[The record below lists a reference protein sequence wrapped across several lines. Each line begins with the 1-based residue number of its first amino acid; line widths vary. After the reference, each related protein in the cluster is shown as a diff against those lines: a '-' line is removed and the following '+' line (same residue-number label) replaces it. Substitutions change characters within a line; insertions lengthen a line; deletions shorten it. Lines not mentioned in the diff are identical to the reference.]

1 MCIIQSETYI
11 LSLLRGGKMNDQLPY
26 DVDIQLAE
34 NENVEID
41 AIHSDANEFEH
52 KRELLKK
59 TKIVKQTW
67 SILEIFQKIKE
78 GKLLLNPE
86 YQRNVIWDKA
96 KKTAF
101 IESLFMGIIIP
112 PVYVVEIPGDNI
124 LEENTYEVVDGKQ
137 RLSTID
143 DFIKGTLVLQE
154 KSLEYYPDWFA
165 GKAFSSIR
173 QEHSEMVNEMLSSV
187 LDIYVITANSPEFT
201 KYDIFSRLNKGAE
214 KLKVNEIRKAI
225 YRSETL
231 KIIEN
236 YVNEHVD
243 DSQYKMVFTTN
254 DIKRYEDYGRFYR
267 SIAFF
272 VRTNPE
278 KNCVERYNSRPREMI
293 NDVLYEIQQRNI
305 IIDSENIL
313 SIIQQTIQLLIRFKE
328 NSNKQYLIDACIHY
342 AVLNPQ
348 KFMEIAN
355 VIETDDAILKT
366 LEKSPQTTTNVND
379 RAKRVRELMN
389 S

>member
-1 MCIIQSETYI
+1 M
-11 LSLLRGGKMNDQLPY
+11 SLVP
-26 DVDIQLAE
+26 
-34 NENVEID
+34 
-41 AIHSDANEFEH
+41 
-52 KRELLKK
+52 
-59 TKIVKQTW
+59 
-67 SILEIFQKIKE
+67 
-78 GKLLLNPE
+78 
-86 YQRNVIWDKA
+86 
-96 KKTAF
+96 
-101 IESLFMGIIIP
+101 
-112 PVYVVEIPGDNI
+112 YVVEQTSRG
-124 LEENTYEVVDGKQ
+124 E
-137 RLSTID
+137 RS
-143 DFIKGTLVLQE
+143 
-154 KSLEYYPDWFA
+154 
-165 GKAFSSIR
+165 
-173 QEHSEMVNEMLSSV
+173 
-187 LDIYVITANSPEFT
+187 
-201 KYDIFSRLNKGAE
+201 YDIFSRLNKGAE

-348 KFMEIAN
+348 KVMEIAN